1 MTNSDDKKGNK
12 IPVIVVYR
20 ISERAKTAKMVV
32 FMNHLVDD
40 IISTEKRKP
49 LLPYAYVFDEVGIGG
64 ETLIAFYKKKYKIK
78 THEIVN

>member
-1 MTNSDDKKGNK
+1 MINSEDKKGNK

-20 ISERAKTAKMVV
+20 VSERAKTAKMVV

-49 LLPYAYVFDEVGIGG
+49 LLPYEYVFDEVGIGG
-64 ETLIAFYKKKYKIK
+64 DNLIAFYKKKYKIK
-78 THEIVN
+78 NHEIIN